1 MPALNKKVFV
11 PVLAGILLCLILAA
25 ILLFTRPRERFATFE
40 DYVHALYPTVR
51 TGGILEYA
59 TPYEK
64 YETLRTKAHT
74 VAVVT
79 PLDALTRENT
89 YATSSG
95 NRYSGGYSVRK
106 VRVLKYFKNEKEYGK
121 EFEMAEECG
130 LAENGNLV
138 MQENCWPMQKGDVY
152 LVFLDDSRAGLKY
165 PIPIRGCNGKFDL
178 THLELNCAEYGQVL
192 LTALLKL
199 ELLTKKSLRRAGKDL
214 LEAVDSASAVYWRQ
228 DKEHLAKEAEIKWK
242 TYELYTPW
250 TDRSYPLTIK
260 CGTDEEGAI
269 YQYLQTTLR

>member
-1 MPALNKKVFV
+1 MPALNKKAFV

-25 ILLFTRPRERFATFE
+25 ILLFTRPRERYASFE
-40 DYVHALYPTVR
+40 DYYHALYPTVA
-51 TGGILEYA
+51 TGGILEYG
-59 TPYEK
+59 TIYDK
-64 YETLRTKAHT
+64 YYDLRTKAHT
-74 VAVVT
+74 IAVVT

-95 NRYSGGYSVRK
+95 KRYTGGYSVRK
-106 VRVLKYFKNEKEYGK
+106 VRVLKYFKNGKEYGE

-130 LAENGNLV
+130 LAEDGTLV

-152 LVFLDDSRAGLKY
+152 LVFLDDSYNVRKY
-165 PIPIRGCNGKFDL
+165 PTPIRGCNGRFDL
-178 THLELNCAEYGQVL
+178 TRLELNSAEHSRIL

-199 ELLTKKSLRRAGKDL
+199 DLLTKKSLRRAGKDL
-214 LEAVDSASAVYWRQ
+214 LEAVDSADPVYWPK
-228 DKEHLAKEAEIKWK
+228 DEEHLAKEAEIKWK

-250 TDRSYPLTIK
+250 TDRNYPLTIE

-269 YQYLQTTLR
+269 YRCFQTTLR

>member
-1 MPALNKKVFV
+1 MPASNKKKLAL
-11 PVLAGILLCLILAA
+11 VLMGILLCLLLAA
-25 ILLFTRPRERFATFE
+25 ILLFARPKQRFTTFE

-59 TPYEK
+59 TAYEK
-64 YETLRTKAHT
+64 YTSLRAKAHT
-74 VAVVT
+74 IAVVT

-89 YATSSG
+89 FAVSSG

-106 VRVLKYFKNEKEYGK
+106 VRVLKYFKNEKEFGK

-152 LVFLDDSRAGLKY
+152 LVFLDDSGAGLKY
-165 PIPIRGCNGKFDL
+165 PTPIRGCNGKFDL

-199 ELLTKKSLRRAGKDL
+199 ELLTKKSLRLAGKDL

-242 TYELYTPW
+242 AYELYTPW